1 VPVIAPEYRR
11 EQGRFSHSEFA
22 DQNVERMIPTS
33 VAPMERESM
42 QWYEPAHL
50 AQLFSVTPVMV
61 AYLDEHFT
69 IRMASTPWCEWFE
82 KSLDQVIGQNYAEV
96 VGSEYFARQLRHLEG
111 ARFGT
116 PAAFDS
122 EQVDRMGFSRW
133 CRINLSPSVAL
144 RRGDEPCGVLVVMT
158 EFTLERARSELIA
171 KQRERIF
178 EQYRDQHRNE
188 EVHAEL
194 EKTKTLLDWRT
205 SMLTERNE
213 MLQLLS
219 HEIRQPLNN
228 ASAAMQ
234 ATMKA
239 IEDLHLV
246 EATPASNA
254 LLRAEAVLSQ
264 VIGTLDNTL
273 AAGTILAMG
282 ETALDLSDTDLPTL
296 VRLVLA
302 DIAADIRHRIDVEWM
317 TDTRTVRLHPTLMRL
332 TLRNLLNNALAYS
345 PADTQVRLR
354 IAESEEPLALVIEVI
369 DVGSGIPDELR
380 PRLFEKGARGTNSRI
395 RSGAGLGLFIV
406 RSVTNLHHGSVEAL
420 PNEPIG
426 TTMRLV
432 LPQGLAD

>member
-1 VPVIAPEYRR
+1 M
-11 EQGRFSHSEFA
+11 SWH
-22 DQNVERMIPTS
+22 
-33 VAPMERESM
+33 
-42 QWYEPAHL
+42 EPAHL
-50 AQLFSVTPVMV
+50 AQLFSATPVMV
-61 AYLDEHFT
+61 AYLDEALV
-69 IRMASTPWCEWFE
+69 IRMASAPWCEWFE
-82 KSLDQVIGQNYAEV
+82 KSGEQVVGQNYAEA
-96 VGSEYFARQLRHLEG
+96 VGSDCFARHLRHLEG
-111 ARFGT
+111 ARLGT
-116 PAAFDS
+116 KAAFDD
-122 EQVDRMGFSRW
+122 EQVDRLGLSRW
-133 CRINLSPSVAL
+133 CRVTLSPAVAM
-144 RRGDEPCGVLVVMT
+144 RADDAPCGLLMVMT

-171 KQRERIF
+171 RQRERIF
-178 EQYRDQHRNE
+178 AQFRDQHRNE

-194 EKTKTLLDWRT
+194 EKTRTLLDWRT

-239 IEDLHLV
+239 IEDLHLA
-246 EATPASNA
+246 EATPASKA
-254 LLRAEAVLSQ
+254 LMRAENVLSQ

-282 ETALDLSDTDLPTL
+282 DVSPDLSDTDLPTL
-296 VRLVLA
+296 VHLVLA
-302 DIAADIRHRIDVEWM
+302 DIAADARHRIVVEWM

-345 PADTQVRLR
+345 PTETSVVLC
-354 IAESEEPLALVIEVI
+354 IAESEEPLAIVIDVR
-369 DVGSGIPDELR
+369 DVGSGIPEELR

-406 RSVTNLHHGSVEAL
+406 RSVTKLHHGSVEAL
-420 PNEPIG
+420 PNEPAG
-426 TTMRLV
+426 TTMRLI